1 MDWSNVIVA
10 GSAAATALVPIPK
23 EYQGSKRALRQ
34 YYHEILAPASD
45 VDLFLYGL
53 DEEQAM
59 EKIKQIETKV
69 RDAILQECTTIRTK
83 HAITIVSEYPTRHV
97 QIVLRIY
104 KNISEILTGFDVDS
118 SCVCY
123 DGKEVYMAPR
133 AISAY
138 MTQTNHVDLTRRSP
152 SYENRLSKYSH
163 RGFEV
168 FWPQLDRTRIDPT
181 IFERSFGRTNGLA
194 RLLILEKL
202 PKSQDR
208 DDYLNRR
215 RRERG
220 RPELNLH
227 RGHKLYGDIKANHED
242 EVAEWVEQDEGE
254 SVVELHLENV

>member
-1 MDWSNVIVA
+1 M
-10 GSAAATALVPIPK
+10 
-23 EYQGSKRALRQ
+23 
-34 YYHEILAPASD
+34 
-45 VDLFLYGL
+45 
-53 DEEQAM
+53 DEEQAK

-104 KNISEILTGFDVDS
+104 KSISEILTGFDVDS

-133 AISAY
+133 ALSAY
-138 MTQTNHVDLTRRSP
+138 MTQTNHIDLTRRSP

-168 FWPQLDRTRIDPT
+168 YWPQLDRTRIDPT

-202 PKSQDR
+202 PKAQQR
-208 DDYLNRR
+208 DNYLNRR

-220 RPELNLH
+220 RPELNLYRRH
-227 RGHKLYGDIKANHED
+227 NNYGDIKADHED
-242 EVAEWVEQDEGE
+242 EVAEWVEQDEGKISFANIYF
-254 SVVELHLENV
+254 SVSLIAD